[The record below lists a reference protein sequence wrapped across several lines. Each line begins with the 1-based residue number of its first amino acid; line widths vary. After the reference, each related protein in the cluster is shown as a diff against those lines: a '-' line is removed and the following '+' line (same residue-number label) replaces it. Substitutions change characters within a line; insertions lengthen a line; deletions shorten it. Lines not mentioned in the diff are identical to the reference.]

1 MKTFGKVCVTLLAI
15 LLMFGA
21 VAGIGRAVT
30 GTWDIRDWGKSD
42 TEQTQPEEK
51 DNNETAAVY
60 SVPVSRSAKAI
71 SASSDNGISTFS
83 TPQLCENWNDS
94 RAFNKTISVDFVYFD
109 GSGARHLI
117 ASDVS
122 GTFVCLKYN
131 NRATYTLTFSD
142 LPLPVVYSEYAG
154 RFVAHFGTEFTSYQ
168 YEQELDI
175 SALNSSGKPSK
186 IQAIYFT
193 FELYV
198 NDTGLYVECQKPPV
212 ELPPDPVKEGH
223 TFVGW
228 YYGTAS
234 EHNSNGGNCRVY
246 DNAPIYSDTALHAH
260 FRINTYTVTFN
271 SNGGSAVNSQTVN
284 WNTAA
289 TLTTPTRDGYAFK
302 GWFLPNG
309 TQYTNQPIK
318 ANTALTARWERNR
331 FTVIFDSDGGSA
343 VDSQQVMLNNA
354 VQLTTPTKTGYTFLG
369 WYTSDGTKYE
379 NQGVT
384 DDMTLTARWEIITYT
399 VTFYVDNEIYE
410 TKTVDY
416 GSVLCTVVEQA
427 QIMNLKVMSM
437 SYNDNIPLDDINA
450 TVVGDISVNAVKAEG
465 ADKVINTIENN
476 QWAIIGGVVG
486 GVVLLALIA
495 GICGSVKRK
504 KR

>member
-1 MKTFGKVCVTLLAI
+1 MV
-15 LLMFGA
+15 
-21 VAGIGRAVT
+21 
-30 GTWDIRDWGKSD
+30 
-42 TEQTQPEEK
+42 
-51 DNNETAAVY
+51 
-60 SVPVSRSAKAI
+60 
-71 SASSDNGISTFS
+71 
-83 TPQLCENWNDS
+83 
-94 RAFNKTISVDFVYFD
+94 
-109 GSGARHLI
+109 
-117 ASDVS
+117 
-122 GTFVCLKYN
+122 
-131 NRATYTLTFSD
+131 
-142 LPLPVVYSEYAG
+142 
-154 RFVAHFGTEFTSYQ
+154 
-168 YEQELDI
+168 
-175 SALNSSGKPSK
+175 
-186 IQAIYFT
+186 
-193 FELYV
+193 
-198 NDTGLYVECQKPPV
+198 
-212 ELPPDPVKEGH
+212 
-223 TFVGW
+223 
-228 YYGTAS
+228 
-234 EHNSNGGNCRVY
+234 
-246 DNAPIYSDTALHAH
+246 
-260 FRINTYTVTFN
+260 
-271 SNGGSAVNSQTVN
+271 
-284 WNTAA
+284 
-289 TLTTPTRDGYAFK
+289 
-302 GWFLPNG
+302 
-309 TQYTNQPIK
+309 
-318 ANTALTARWERNR
+318 
-331 FTVIFDSDGGSA
+331 
-343 VDSQQVMLNNA
+343 NNA